1 MNNKIIKIAIDGY
14 AGTGKSTTADVLA
27 AKLNLNRLNS
37 GIIYRAITFILH
49 KQFNANYCF
58 ESENIKNFI
67 KNLSL
72 KINKTTIYYKINET
86 KYEIQIEKDLRS
98 NFINNN
104 VSSVA
109 KIDYIREHV
118 KKLQLEIIKSSKLG
132 IVVDGRD
139 IGSNVMKDADL
150 KVFLTASPEIRA
162 KRRLKEDGGNYDQVL
177 NDIKNRD
184 NDDITRKIDP
194 LIKCDD
200 AVLIK
205 NDNMT
210 IEEVVNLIILCCI
223 SKKIK
228 VKN

>member
-210 IEEVVNLIILCCI
+210 IEEVVNLIIHLLYQQ
-223 SKKIK
+223 
-228 VKN
+228 KNKS